1 MKRSFTEKWHLRWA
15 KYVIGLPAWS
25 FPTMPGMQRE
35 PGQKGEGEHARET
48 EKRTASKWVCLVLQR
63 PSRNHH
69 CSRLPVSSFLWVML
83 SLGHLPSLRL
93 PAKLGWFCWKSTH
106 PPMGWCDAAVPRYLP
121 VTWPQQQQW
130 LWERSQQDS
139 QKELANIIEAWK
151 IPVSASLLSY
161 SKNNPLFSV
170 SQGSLFNRSYATLL
184 NKIKHSYSLHM
195 LLNTATLK

>member
-1 MKRSFTEKWHLRWA
+1 MSQLSSSETKQKSPLLQVACVF
-15 KYVIGLPAWS
+15 
-25 FPTMPGMQRE
+25 FP
-35 PGQKGEGEHARET
+35 
-48 EKRTASKWVCLVLQR
+48 
-63 PSRNHH
+63 
-69 CSRLPVSSFLWVML
+69 
-83 SLGHLPSLRL
+83 LGH
-93 PAKLGWFCWKSTH
+93 AKFGTSTKSEATSQPWLILLEEH
-106 PPMGWCDAAVPRYLP
+106 TPMGWCDADVPRYLP

-161 SKNNPLFSV
+161 SKNNPLFSI